1 MPDIDLEA
9 TTASGDLLTNTGTT
23 IGPVT
28 RAALA
33 ADSAFADVYAT
44 TDDLDAAVLASG
56 AAAASQAEMEAGTE
70 SGLRQMS
77 PLRVKQAI
85 TANAPD
91 QTGVVQLSSFAG
103 ATYLLKMQAA
113 MTYAAAQTNVP
124 WIQAPPFEFEING
137 NLGPSL
143 YNGFKFV
150 GAGPEAPKNVEINAN
165 LGLSRLKIGS
175 AVTTGTDSLF
185 HSTATLYDVVVANMV
200 IADVDRTAQFWSQP
214 SGTLY
219 QCEFRNLTFYGT
231 KHAFGNNADYCLV
244 TDVHFTGNWNVQG
257 HANGDLPFHFGGSD
271 CSFWV
276 WGGLNIGGG
285 SAASDGGGQ
294 FQLWFENVHKST
306 VGQGVFVTCDDG
318 WRGVKVTG
326 NARSYPLVFN
336 GCRIEGQSASNPC
349 HGAVMRIEGGNTI
362 IRDVHFAYGMAAPTQ
377 EGGSDD
383 GVIEI
388 TGGNVNIHNPG
399 YGRANGV
406 AETVPFIHV
415 SGGVVRAYD
424 VMKVDTTIE
433 TWGANKPILEDTG
446 TFATCDSTFT
456 ET

>member
-150 GAGPEAPKNVEINAN
+150 GAGPPLPPAPIRC
-165 LGLSRLKIGS
+165 SIPPPPC
-175 AVTTGTDSLF
+175 TTLWW
-185 HSTATLYDVVVANMV
+185 
-200 IADVDRTAQFWSQP
+200 RTW
-214 SGTLY
+214 
-219 QCEFRNLTFYGT
+219 
-231 KHAFGNNADYCLV
+231 
-244 TDVHFTGNWNVQG
+244 
-257 HANGDLPFHFGGSD
+257 
-271 CSFWV
+271 
-276 WGGLNIGGG
+276 
-285 SAASDGGGQ
+285 
-294 FQLWFENVHKST
+294 
-306 VGQGVFVTCDDG
+306 
-318 WRGVKVTG
+318 
-326 NARSYPLVFN
+326 
-336 GCRIEGQSASNPC
+336 
-349 HGAVMRIEGGNTI
+349 
-362 IRDVHFAYGMAAPTQ
+362 
-377 EGGSDD
+377 
-383 GVIEI
+383 
-388 TGGNVNIHNPG
+388 
-399 YGRANGV
+399 
-406 AETVPFIHV
+406 
-415 SGGVVRAYD
+415 
-424 VMKVDTTIE
+424 
-433 TWGANKPILEDTG
+433 
-446 TFATCDSTFT
+446 
-456 ET
+456 